1 MLHKFMQS
9 SSKSEQ
15 AVNTKAQKD
24 KKQIPK
30 KQIEITDLYIP
41 VLNKIMT
48 THEYCVKYNFVAPL
62 TNLKQFQEI
71 NGNNFKLYTTIVLKY
86 DGMNFKIRSDMSN
99 HLFHIQN
106 AQLHKQDDERTALV
120 VSSSN

>member
-48 THEYCVKYNFVAPL
+48 THEYCVKYNFAAPL

-71 NGNNFKLYTTIVLKY
+71 NGNNFNSYTPQS
-86 DGMNFKIRSDMSN
+86 F
-99 HLFHIQN
+99 
-106 AQLHKQDDERTALV
+106 
-120 VSSSN
+120 

>member
-30 KQIEITDLYIP
+30 KQIEITDLSIP

-62 TNLKQFQEI
+62 TNLKQFHQI
-71 NGNNFKLYTTIVLKY
+71 NENNFNSYTPQS
-86 DGMNFKIRSDMSN
+86 F
-99 HLFHIQN
+99 
-106 AQLHKQDDERTALV
+106 
-120 VSSSN
+120 